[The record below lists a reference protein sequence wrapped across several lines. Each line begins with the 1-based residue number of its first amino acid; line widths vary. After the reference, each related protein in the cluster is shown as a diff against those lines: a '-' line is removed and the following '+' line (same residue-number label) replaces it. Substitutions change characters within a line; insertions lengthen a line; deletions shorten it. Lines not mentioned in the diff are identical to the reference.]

1 MAKKT
6 ILFLAEILSFW
17 FFLILL
23 HNLFSYVAK
32 LCKLNLNN
40 FGGILID
47 WAIYGFIAL
56 LVAYIIS
63 KARRGWSLKDLG
75 FRTHN
80 GWWKD
85 IWYGVV
91 GFGIVLIINIPL
103 DIAAMPAR
111 AEQVA
116 DFANSIANIILPL
129 QILLIFG
136 GTLVTGF
143 ITGAWHEEIHYR
155 GYLQGAGSSEIT
167 PLAAILGSWFIFSFK
182 HYFSQTGWT
191 FTQVLGT
198 LGAGLVFCLVY
209 NATKSLIPA
218 MVAHTLC
225 NTLPAFPIFYYQLA
239 SKKAAYLTEAGLV
252 CAVIIVLILSRKTVK
267 HLWQSTIKLFKSKL
281 LYSVIIG
288 IILAAIGLLQI
299 PARSYLK
306 KVAGNT
312 TYLII
317 IAVLAIFLLT
327 LSITLKNNRK

>member
-1 MAKKT
+1 MVKKT
-6 ILFLAEILSFW
+6 TLFLAEILSFW

-91 GFGIVLIINIPL
+91 GFAIIVIISIPL
-103 DIAAMPAR
+103 DIFALPER

-116 DFANSIANIILPL
+116 DFANNIANLALPL
-129 QILLIFG
+129 QILLIFA
-136 GTLVTGF
+136 GTLIVGF
-143 ITGAWHEEIHYR
+143 ITGAWHEEIRYR
-155 GYLQGAGSSEIT
+155 GYLQGAASKELT
-167 PLAAILGSWFIFSFK
+167 PLAAILGSWFIFSFG
-182 HYFSQTGWT
+182 HYFSHSEWT
-191 FTQVLGT
+191 LTQVLAT
-198 LGAGLVFCLVY
+198 LTGGLVFCLVY

-218 MVAHTLC
+218 MVAHTLA
-225 NTLPAFPIFYYQLA
+225 NTLPAYPMFYYRLA
-239 SKKAAYLTEAGLV
+239 GKKAAYLTEAGIV
-252 CAVIIVLILSRKTVK
+252 CAMIIVLLLSRKTVK
-267 HLWQSTIKLFKSKL
+267 HLWQSTVQLFKDKL
-281 LYSVIIG
+281 LYSIIIG
-288 IILAAIGLLQI
+288 IILIAVGLLQT

-306 KVAGNT
+306 KATGNT
-312 TYLII
+312 VYLII
-317 IAVLAIFLLT
+317 IGGLAIFLFT
-327 LSITLKNNRK
+327 VSIALKNNKK